1 VTAVNVAAVHTE
13 GLRKVYGGTEAVVDL
28 DLAVPS
34 GIVFGF
40 LGPNGAGKS
49 TTIGMLCTLL
59 RPTAGH
65 AEVAGF
71 DVVREA
77 HEVRRRIG
85 LVFQETTL
93 DLELTADQN
102 LSLHATLF
110 GLPRRYARD
119 RITALLGLVDLLGR
133 RNAPVGTYSAGMRRR
148 LEIARGLLHT
158 PEILFLDEPTTGL
171 DPQTRAAIW
180 EHVRGLRRDLG
191 ITTFLTTHQLE
202 EAENCDRLA
211 IIDHG
216 EIVVTG
222 RPAELK
228 AVIGADLVTL
238 RTGDDARAARMIRD
252 EFRLDATADEP
263 DGVRVRIADGAAF
276 VPRIC
281 AQLPVSVH
289 AVTVTSPTLD
299 DVFLHYTGRTIRES
313 AETGPA
319 RPAAFRPRRPA

>member
-1 VTAVNVAAVHTE
+1 VTAVNTE

-119 RITALLGLVDLLGR
+119 RITALLGLVDLIGR

-158 PEILFLDEPTTGL
+158 PDILFLSE
-171 DPQTRAAIW
+171 Q
-180 EHVRGLRRDLG
+180 
-191 ITTFLTTHQLE
+191 FK
-202 EAENCDRLA
+202 
-211 IIDHG
+211 
-216 EIVVTG
+216 IVV
-222 RPAELK
+222 
-228 AVIGADLVTL
+228 ADLHILFIQLSVLTSIIKSL
-238 RTGDDARAARMIRD
+238 EG
-252 EFRLDATADEP
+252 RL
-263 DGVRVRIADGAAF
+263 IIF
-276 VPRIC
+276 
-281 AQLPVSVH
+281 LVH
-289 AVTVTSPTLD
+289 ILY
-299 DVFLHYTGRTIRES
+299 YTGFTSMDDQRTILVIIL
-313 AETGPA
+313 
-319 RPAAFRPRRPA
+319 